1 MDNRQNFNMSIRNVV
16 NSTTTPQSGQSDYHG
31 NPEIRTAGASGAQ
44 HAYHPS
50 TSDFTF
56 RPSAGFNVPRHIERA
71 QFTTGASVDHA
82 GMTYEGTNYTMAP
95 QPFGVNNRTCL
106 LNKGSR
112 IDTIHLHPKSPSTIG
127 KLRSSGY
134 PLGLDLSSLSMAPG
148 RIKPQSPQEGSVWSQ
163 QQLPTPPHNRG
174 GRRNVRMET
183 SSSDT
188 PTAEQSSPM
197 ADNASLEDEEQ
208 DLNLDWVTR
217 AARYLDPRTEEDRTD
232 RIALEADLR
241 RGGTRC
247 YHTSK
252 CNTNAPPRKAV
263 SQFFGRNKKATRQ
276 MPDRVWCNLC
286 RKHYQRARY
295 RNLAEYSLDQ
305 CNLIIGTIVRAQIWS
320 DISHWENP
328 NLKGGTL
335 NGWKLVPRKREQ
347 QRQEEASKAR
357 EKARLQRDK
366 KRSRD
371 DYEDELDELDFLPTS
386 RVAPAL
392 LRLCDR
398 VYSSVQIID
407 IIEEHFKAPLEE
419 ALNSGHPSH
428 GLPDV
433 EILPEYDGTDETL
446 EKERKEKANKKKANT
461 GNVTTPEKR
470 RKQATPGT
478 DSDDSSYHYSHQQR
492 AAYGYDDRQYAGA
505 HNNLP
510 SPSPS
515 RSNWPAPY
523 SQGPSYSYSSGSG
536 YNDYNDRS
544 YAERQTSVSSP
555 SFNRTDWAPSYR
567 QGPSSYYQSGNSVN
581 SGLQNNTSA
590 TYGGTTLAPIGSS
603 RGYVN
608 PSYTGLTASYS
619 APGGLGTS
627 GSGSMSTS
635 GSSMNPMLQNDN
647 SFYQPISQRRETI
660 AAYRPPQPASYEP
673 RRTFSEANN
682 QYAGGPSITASH
694 AASILT
700 NFQDN
705 TRPKYEGGS
714 GTSESIQGSGYADYS
729 SGSYPN
735 RY

>member
-1 MDNRQNFNMSIRNVV
+1 MSIRNVV
-16 NSTTTPQSGQSDYHG
+16 NSTTTPQSGQFDYRG
-31 NPEIRTAGASGAQ
+31 NPEIRTSGTSGAQ
-44 HAYHPS
+44 HPYHPS
-50 TSDFTF
+50 TSEFTF
-56 RPSAGFNVPRHIERA
+56 RRPVGFNVPR
-71 QFTTGASVDHA
+71 QFESANYGTGAHGDHP

-95 QPFGVNNRTCL
+95 QTFGVNNRT
-106 LNKGSR
+106 
-112 IDTIHLHPKSPSTIG
+112 
-127 KLRSSGY
+127 RSSGY
-134 PLGLDLSSLSMAPG
+134 SLGLDLSSLSMAPS
-148 RIKPQSPQEGSVWSQ
+148 RVKPQSPLEGSTWSQ

-174 GRRNVRMET
+174 ARRNVRMQNST
-183 SSSDT
+183 SNT
-188 PTAEQSSPM
+188 PTADQSSPV
-197 ADNASLEDEEQ
+197 ADNASVEDDDQ

-217 AARYLDPRTEEDRTD
+217 AARYLDPRTEEDRAD

-320 DISHWENP
+320 DISHRENP
-328 NLKGGTL
+328 HLKGGTL

-371 DYEDELDELDFLPTS
+371 EYDDELDELDFLPTS

-407 IIEEHFKAPLEE
+407 IIDEHFKAPLEE

-446 EKERKEKANKKKANT
+446 EKERKEKANKKKASS

-470 RKQATPGT
+470 RKQETPGT
-478 DSDDSSYHYSHQQR
+478 DSDDSNYRYTPQQR
-492 AAYGYDDRQYAGA
+492 TAYGYDDRQYAGA

-515 RSNWPAPY
+515 RSNWPAHY
-523 SQGPSYSYSSGSG
+523 SQGSSYSYSPGNG

-544 YAERQTSVSSP
+544 YAERQTGVSSP
-555 SFNRTDWAPSYR
+555 NLNRSDWAPSYR
-567 QGPSSYYQSGNSVN
+567 QTPSSYYQSSSSVN
-581 SGLQNNTSA
+581 NGLQNNTSA
-590 TYGGTTLAPIGSS
+590 SYSGNTLAPIGSG
-603 RGYVN
+603 RGYFN
-608 PSYTGLTASYS
+608 PSYAGLTPSYS
-619 APGGLGTS
+619 APGGLGTNN
-627 GSGSMSTS
+627 SGSMS
-635 GSSMNPMLQNDN
+635 SSMLQNDN
-647 SFYQPISQRRETI
+647 SFYQPVSQRRETI
-660 AAYRPPQPASYEP
+660 AAYRTTQPQYEP

-682 QYAGGPSITASH
+682 QYAGGPPITASH

-714 GTSESIQGSGYADYS
+714 SASESMQGPGYPDYS